1 MKKYVC
7 FFFAVIC
14 SIFLTACSGEE
25 DAANLYKQEQP
36 LELNIIIP
44 ESFSANHQE
53 TIMAVLIQD
62 GKKVKGADYVH
73 FEIWKQDGSVNYG
86 MEEAR
91 DEENGTYSLRKS
103 FDSEGLY
110 FIKVHASNKGSII
123 MPQKQFIVG
132 KLSESDIS
140 FLKKGAQIEDGSH
153 ENHH

>member
-1 MKKYVC
+1 MKKYTC
-7 FFFAVIC
+7 FFFAVIF
-14 SIFLTACSGEE
+14 SLLLTACSDEK
-25 DAANLYKQEQP
+25 DVANLYKQEQP

-44 ESFSANHQE
+44 ELFTANHQE
-53 TIMAVLIQD
+53 TIKAVLTQD
-62 GKKVKGADYVH
+62 GEKVERADYVH
-73 FEIWKQDGSVNYG
+73 FEIWKQDGSINYG

-91 DEENGTYSLRKS
+91 AQEKGTYSLRKS

-110 FIKVHASNKGSII
+110 FIKVHASNNGSVI

-140 FLKKGAQIEDGSH
+140 FLKKGEQIEDGSH